1 MKPTALMDTVEAVL
15 GKRAAMLTIS
25 EFATVTGRHYQT
37 IYNLVARGEIPANQ
51 RMKHGPYLIP
61 YQELAPWLATRAAA

>member
-15 GKRAAMLTIS
+15 GKRAALLTIS

-37 IYNLVARGEIPANQ
+37 IYNLVARGEIKAEQ
-51 RMKHGPYLIP
+51 RTKHAPYHIP
-61 YQELAPWLATRAAA
+61 IGELAPFFETRAAA